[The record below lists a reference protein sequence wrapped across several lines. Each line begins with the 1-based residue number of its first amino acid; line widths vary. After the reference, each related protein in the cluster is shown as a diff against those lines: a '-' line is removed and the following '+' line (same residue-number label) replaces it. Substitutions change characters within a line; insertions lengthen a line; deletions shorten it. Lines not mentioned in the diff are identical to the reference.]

1 MPRCSTRLF
10 FLFHSRFQ
18 FRQLSDRSK
27 PIRACDEFSLAVS
40 HLLASSRSCVYQR
53 LSSSVYVYDC
63 IGQLSTGLEKVL
75 WNVSNAHG
83 ERGQLNGR
91 AYVFYF
97 FESGLERK
105 KGRHTHKKNNTTNKK
120 RTARKIYYIYIY
132 IYIYKKSNGTS
143 GIVILNVCLLF
154 APFSI
159 LIHSP

>member
-1 MPRCSTRLF
+1 MYKII
-10 FLFHSRFQ
+10 FLFHSRFR

-83 ERGQLNGR
+83 ERGQLNCR
-91 AYVFYF
+91 AYFFIF

-105 KGRHTHKKNNTTNKK
+105 KRETHTKKE
-120 RTARKIYYIYIY
+120 
-132 IYIYKKSNGTS
+132 
-143 GIVILNVCLLF
+143 
-154 APFSI
+154 
-159 LIHSP
+159 

>member
-1 MPRCSTRLF
+1 MGCMRLQSITCWPSNEWLNYAPTLKKRTKRSQYLANRVQIIALEYYQNYMPRCTRLF

-83 ERGQLNGR
+83 ERGQLNDR

-97 FESGLERK
+97 FRIWFGK
-105 KGRHTHKKNNTTNKK
+105 KK
-120 RTARKIYYIYIY
+120 RETHTQKE
-132 IYIYKKSNGTS
+132 
-143 GIVILNVCLLF
+143 
-154 APFSI
+154 
-159 LIHSP
+159 